1 MATDEA
7 IMWSVA
13 RGTSPATLRL
23 YAWDPACL
31 SLGRAQ
37 AASEVDHNRLQ
48 SQGYGLV
55 RRPSGGRAI
64 LHIDELTYCVCLH
77 KNDPI
82 ARGGVLP
89 VYHRLSVGLL
99 EGLDEIGLLARNDL
113 ATHRHAAAGAAC
125 FEQRSHYEIR
135 VAERKLLGSAQWRQG
150 SGVLQHGSLPL
161 RGDIARI
168 CDVLVFAKPSERER
182 ARDQV
187 RQRAG
192 TVAAVLGREVG
203 WDQVAG
209 ALVRGLARALE
220 VQLQPGKLSPDE
232 LQRAGKLRV
241 RKYAQPDWTQGQS
254 SALARVCPPMTS
266 AP

>member
-1 MATDEA
+1 M
-7 IMWSVA
+7 
-13 RGTSPATLRL
+13 RL

-168 CDVLVFAKPSERER
+168 CDVLV
-182 ARDQV
+182 
-187 RQRAG
+187 
-192 TVAAVLGREVG
+192 
-203 WDQVAG
+203 
-209 ALVRGLARALE
+209 
-220 VQLQPGKLSPDE
+220 LS
-232 LQRAGKLRV
+232 LIQN
-241 RKYAQPDWTQGQS
+241 
-254 SALARVCPPMTS
+254 
-266 AP
+266 